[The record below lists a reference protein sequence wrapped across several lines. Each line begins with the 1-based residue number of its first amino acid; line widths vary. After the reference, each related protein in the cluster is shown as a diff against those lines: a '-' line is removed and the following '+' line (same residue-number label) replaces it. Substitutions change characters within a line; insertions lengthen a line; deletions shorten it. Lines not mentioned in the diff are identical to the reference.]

1 MKKEFFHSSLRLWE
15 DAFPAR
21 KNRCRWKVECLDV
34 QQHIRELMEER
45 GWSEYKLAK
54 MANLPQSTIS
64 NLFKRNNVPTLYT
77 LEAICKAFGM
87 TLAQF
92 FSEGKEPMELT
103 EEQRALFAKWA
114 TLSEEQKRV
123 LFELINIM

>member
-1 MKKEFFHSSLRLWE
+1 MGRRLPCKKESLPME
-15 DAFPAR
+15 G
-21 KNRCRWKVECLDV
+21 ECLDV

-77 LEAICKAFGM
+77 LEAICKALETGTILFRR
-87 TLAQF
+87 
-92 FSEGKEPMELT
+92 EG
-103 EEQRALFAKWA
+103 ADGIDGGA
-114 TLSEEQKRV
+114 TGVVCKVGDPFREQKRV
-123 LFELINIM
+123 LFELIDIM

>member
-1 MKKEFFHSSLRLWE
+1 MEG
-15 DAFPAR
+15 
-21 KNRCRWKVECLDV
+21 ECLDV

-92 FSEGKEPMELT
+92 FSEGKE
-103 EEQRALFAKWA
+103 QRALFAKWA

-123 LFELINIM
+123 LLELINIM

>member
-1 MKKEFFHSSLRLWE
+1 MEG
-15 DAFPAR
+15 DG
-21 KNRCRWKVECLDV
+21 LDV

-92 FSEGKEPMELT
+92 FYEGKEPMELT

-114 TLSEEQKRV
+114 TLSEKQKRV
-123 LFELINIM
+123 LFELIDIM

>member
-1 MKKEFFHSSLRLWE
+1 MEG
-15 DAFPAR
+15 
-21 KNRCRWKVECLDV
+21 ECLDV

-45 GWSEYKLAK
+45 GWSE
-54 MANLPQSTIS
+54 
-64 NLFKRNNVPTLYT
+64 YT

>member
-15 DAFPAR
+15 GRLPC
-21 KNRCRWKVECLDV
+21 KKESLPMEGECLDV

-87 TLAQF
+87 TPGAILF
-92 FSEGKEPMELT
+92 RREGADGIDGGATGVVCKVGDPFRGAKT
-103 EEQRALFAKWA
+103 GIVRA
-114 TLSEEQKRV
+114 
-123 LFELINIM
+123 N

>member
-1 MKKEFFHSSLRLWE
+1 M
-15 DAFPAR
+15 
-21 KNRCRWKVECLDV
+21 DV
-34 QQHIRELMEER
+34 QQHIRELLEER
-45 GWSEYKLAK
+45 GWSEYKQRNGKSA
-54 MANLPQSTIS
+54 QSTIS

-114 TLSEEQKRV
+114 TLSEKQKRV
-123 LFELINIM
+123 LFELIDIM

>member
-1 MKKEFFHSSLRLWE
+1 MGRRLPCKKESLPME
-15 DAFPAR
+15 G
-21 KNRCRWKVECLDV
+21 ECLDV

>member
-1 MKKEFFHSSLRLWE
+1 MEG
-15 DAFPAR
+15 
-21 KNRCRWKVECLDV
+21 ECLDV

-92 FSEGKEPMELT
+92 ISEGKEPMELT

-114 TLSEEQKRV
+114 TLSEKQKRV
-123 LFELINIM
+123 LFELIDIM

>member
-1 MKKEFFHSSLRLWE
+1 M
-15 DAFPAR
+15 
-21 KNRCRWKVECLDV
+21 DV

-54 MANLPQSTIS
+54 MANLPQST
-64 NLFKRNNVPTLYT
+64 
-77 LEAICKAFGM
+77 ICKAFGM

-123 LFELINIM
+123 LFELIDIM

>member
-1 MKKEFFHSSLRLWE
+1 MGWTFSNTSANLWKSG
-15 DAFPAR
+15 D
-21 KNRCRWKVECLDV
+21 
-34 QQHIRELMEER
+34 
-45 GWSEYKLAK
+45 GSEYKLAK

-123 LFELINIM
+123 LFELIDIM